1 MKTLKST
8 ISNISQNY
16 RASCKSEQSITPLR
30 VPFKQLIYLHFS
42 GGSQQNCLSKKSH
55 TSNNNI
61 LEFVLIEY
69 KQLCAWVIREIN
81 LKIDHNQMISN
92 INKQLF
98 QFERFLAKNLD
109 GYGQEIQALKLVH
122 QEHQVAIQKLSS
134 TNQDLKKKL
143 KQISN
148 NINEDFSTNTPLQK
162 RHNYSIELITKQPLR
177 NISYSLQEPNCDKE
191 NREIFPKKKSLKPKF
206 KI

>member
-1 MKTLKST
+1 MKTIMST

-30 VPFKQLIYLHFS
+30 VPFN

-55 TSNNNI
+55 TSNNI
-61 LEFVLIEY
+61 LEIVLIEY

-122 QEHQVAIQKLSS
+122 HEHQVTIQKLSS

-148 NINEDFSTNTPLQK
+148 NINEEFQTNTPLQK

-177 NISYSLQEPNCDKE
+177 NISYSLQEPHCDKE

>member
-1 MKTLKST
+1 MKTIMST
-8 ISNISQNY
+8 ISNISHNY

-30 VPFKQLIYLHFS
+30 VPFN
-42 GGSQQNCLSKKSH
+42 GGSQQNCLSKKSY
-55 TSNNNI
+55 TSNNI
-61 LEFVLIEY
+61 LESVLIEY

-81 LKIDHNQMISN
+81 LKIDHNQMINN

-109 GYGQEIQALKLVH
+109 GYSQEIQALKLVH
-122 QEHQVAIQKLSS
+122 QEHQITIQKLST
-134 TNQDLKKKL
+134 TNQDLKSKL

-148 NINEDFSTNTPLQK
+148 NINEDFLSNTPLQK

-177 NISYSLQEPNCDKE
+177 NISYSLQEPSCDKE
-191 NREIFPKKKSLKPKF
+191 NREIFTKKKSLKPKF